1 MDEHKKTEDEIKFL
15 QEMELPKWE
24 KRRKEA
30 ELAVK
35 RARVLRTQADS

>member
-1 MDEHKKTEDEIKFL
+1 MDEHKKTEDEIKLL
-15 QEMELPKWE
+15 QEVELPKWE

-35 RARVLRTQADS
+35 RVKMLRTQVES